1 MGNCCIN
8 LSSNNKELYFSKDK
22 NYEINKRE
30 DIKNMTIK
38 KYIENNDN
46 KNKNI
51 NININTKIYS
61 LNSSENEKY
70 KSKKILNYLNKKNND
85 LNIQRNNNNNKTNLK
100 KIKYNIQNI
109 NNKTNSSTITHNSS
123 NGLEKDCILDNKINK
138 NTNNNYERFN
148 DLF

>member
-22 NYEINKRE
+22 NYELNKRE
-30 DIKNMTIK
+30 DKKNMTIK

-70 KSKKILNYLNKKNND
+70 KSKKILNYLNKKNNES
-85 LNIQRNNNNNKTNLK
+85 LWRFWLINIFNIFHIIRIYFNNNFICYVFKKNN
-100 KIKYNIQNI
+100 
-109 NNKTNSSTITHNSS
+109 
-123 NGLEKDCILDNKINK
+123 
-138 NTNNNYERFN
+138 
-148 DLF
+148 